1 MHLKKRF
8 ILSLVLNIFA
18 ISLPFQIFA
27 QKEKEDSLHISNIY
41 FKADNKSF
49 LIDSVYKIENDLY
62 SSHRVDAT
70 KEIST
75 PFYQTLSTLG
85 GASQSLEYTP
95 QTSTWEFLP
104 NLFIPYFHTLENI
117 NFFQLS
123 NPYSLLKYSSDIN
136 SSQYFTI
143 IHSQN
148 LAQGLNLALKY
159 DVNYADGIFASSEV
173 MNQFFDL
180 TANYISKS
188 GRYRAL
194 FSFIRNRVYLNEN
207 GGILHDTLWLNQS
220 YSKPETYPTQYTSA
234 YSKYKNY
241 NFALTQ
247 HYLLSKEKN
256 LGALSHQIVYD
267 NLTRLFNNLETSKGD
282 SISQINIENTLSWT
296 NKTSSKEKV
305 FIPLNLGITH
315 RVLSYSN
322 TDTYFKNQVS
332 PFASIGL
339 NIKNFDLLGKYAHV
353 FSENSTGEYQAL
365 AKASYKNK
373 ISLQAEQNKAY
384 GNYFFKYYGK
394 TNPTLT
400 NSIKLKY
407 DSKNLL
413 LDLTYNQ
420 VENATY
426 LTQNLEIVQVSER
439 ANLLQAKAIYN
450 YNIGIFNAKGQ
461 VLYQK
466 TDNKEA
472 IRLPEFQAKASLAI
486 KVNLFGGKM
495 TSLFGVDLNYFSAYY
510 ADVYNAESGFFVRQ
524 DKELIGNYVYAD
536 IFANIKISQCNL
548 FICLEH
554 PYAGLI
560 SNNYFSSPHYPH
572 SGLNFRW
579 GLSWE
584 LWN

>member
-1 MHLKKRF
+1 MHFKKRF
-8 ILSLVLNIFA
+8 IISLILFA

-41 FKADNKSF
+41 FKSASKSF
-49 LIDSVYKIENDLY
+49 LIDSVFKIENDLY

-85 GASQSLEYTP
+85 GASQSLEYKA
-95 QTSTWEFLP
+95 QTSTYDFLP
-104 NLFIPYFHTLENI
+104 NLFQPYFHTLENI
-117 NFFQLS
+117 NFYQLS

-148 LAQGLNLALKY
+148 LAKGFNIAVKY
-159 DVNYADGIFASSEV
+159 DVNYADGVFATSEV

-180 TANYISKS
+180 TTNYISKN

-194 FSFIRNRVYLNEN
+194 LSFIRNRAYVNEN
-207 GGILHDTLWLNQS
+207 GGILHDSLWLNQS
-220 YSKPETYPTQYTSA
+220 YSKPETYPTHYTSA
-234 YSKYKNY
+234 YSQYKNY

-247 HYLLSKEKN
+247 HYLLSKERN
-256 LGALSHQIVYD
+256 LGAISHQIIYD
-267 NLTRLFNNLETSKGD
+267 NLKRVFNDLEILEGD
-282 SISQINIENTLSWT
+282 SLSQTNIENTLSWT
-296 NKTSSKEKV
+296 NKTSNKENF
-305 FIPLNLGITH
+305 FIPLNIGITH

-339 NIKNFDLLGKYAHV
+339 NIKSFDLEGKYAHV

-384 GNYFFKYYGK
+384 GNYFFRYYSK
-394 TNPTLT
+394 INPTLT

-407 DSKNLL
+407 DTKNLL
-413 LDLTYNQ
+413 LDLTYHQ

-426 LTQNLEIVQVSER
+426 LTQNLDIVQVSKK
-439 ANLLQAKAIYN
+439 ANLLQAKAVYN

-461 VLYQK
+461 ALYQK
-466 TDNKEA
+466 TDNTEA
-472 IRLPEFQAKASLAI
+472 IRLPELQTKLSFAV

-510 ADVYNAESGFFVRQ
+510 ADVYNAETGFFVRQ
-524 DKELIGNYVYAD
+524 DEELIGNYVYAD

-554 PYAGLI
+554 PYAGLF
-560 SNNYFSSPHYPH
+560 SNNYFSSPYYPH
-572 SGLNFRW
+572 TGLNFRW